1 MTAHLLRI
9 GDDIIAIHAIVTDE
23 GVTLIDA
30 GLSGDLG
37 ILTAA
42 LAGVGR
48 SPADIRGV
56 VLTHGDTDHIGIAEA
71 LRARHGVPVY
81 ILQAD
86 ADLATGAMPARG
98 VKADAWRIGPTLR
111 FLWTGLR
118 RGALRSPRPSAV
130 VAMADGDVLD
140 LPGRPEIIAIPGHTR
155 GSAAIRVSAVGA
167 LFLGDAITTRHV
179 LTGAEG
185 ARLAP
190 FSDDAP
196 RTRVS
201 LEKLRGLPEARI
213 FPGHGPEF
221 AGTAADLL
229 DALDLRRID

>member
-1 MTAHLLRI
+1 MTAQLLRI
-9 GDDIIAIHAIVTDE
+9 GDDIIAIHAIVTDD
-23 GVTLIDA
+23 GITLIDA

-48 SPADIRGV
+48 SLDDIRGV
-56 VLTHGDTDHIGIAEA
+56 VLTHGDTDHIGIAEE
-71 LRARHGVPVY
+71 LRARHGIPVH
-81 ILQAD
+81 ILEAD
-86 ADLATGAMPARG
+86 VELATGAVPPRG

-118 RGALRSPRPSAV
+118 RGALRTRRPSSV
-130 VAMADGDVLD
+130 VPMADGDVLD
-140 LPGRPEIIAIPGHTR
+140 LPGAPEIIAIPGHTG
-155 GSAAIRVSAVGA
+155 GSAAIRVPAVGA

-179 LTGAEG
+179 LTGAAG

-196 RTRVS
+196 RTRIS
-201 LEKLRGLPEARI
+201 LERLRGLTESRI

-221 AGTAADLL
+221 TGTAVDLL
-229 DALDLRRID
+229 DALDSRP

>member
-1 MTAHLLRI
+1 MTPQLLRI
-9 GDDIIAIHAIVTDE
+9 GDDIIAIHAIVADD

-48 SPADIRGV
+48 ALDDIRGV
-56 VLTHGDTDHIGIAEA
+56 VLTHGDTDHIGIAEE
-71 LRARHGVPVY
+71 LRSQHGVPVY
-81 ILQAD
+81 ILRAD

-98 VKADAWRIGPTLR
+98 VKADAWRIGPTLS

-118 RGALRSPRPSAV
+118 RGALRTRRPSSV
-130 VAMADGDVLD
+130 VPMADGDVLD
-140 LPGRPEIIAIPGHTR
+140 LPGAPEIIAIPGHTN
-155 GSAAIRVSAVGA
+155 GSAAIRVPAVDA

-179 LTGAEG
+179 LTGASG

-190 FSDDAP
+190 FSDDPAQ
-196 RTRVS
+196 TRRS
-201 LEKLRGLPEARI
+201 LEKLRALPEARI

-221 AGTAADLL
+221 AGAAADLL
-229 DALDLRRID
+229 EALDSRG

>member
-1 MTAHLLRI
+1 MTAQLLRI
-9 GDDIIAIHAIVTDE
+9 GDDIIAIHAIVTDD

-48 SPADIRGV
+48 SLDDIRGV
-56 VLTHGDTDHIGIAEA
+56 VLTHGDTDHIGVAEA
-71 LRARHGVPVY
+71 LRSQHGIPVH

-86 ADLATGAMPARG
+86 AELATGAVPARG
-98 VKADAWRIGPTLR
+98 VKVDAWKVGPLLG
-111 FLWTGLR
+111 FIWTGLR
-118 RGALRSPRPSAV
+118 RGAMRTRRPSIV
-130 VAMADGDVLD
+130 VPMADGDVLD
-140 LPGRPEIIAIPGHTR
+140 LPGAPEIIAIPGHTK
-155 GSAAIRVSAVGA
+155 GSAAIRVSAVDA

-179 LTGAEG
+179 LTGVEG

-190 FSDDAP
+190 FSDDPAQ
-196 RTRVS
+196 TRRS
-201 LEKLRGLPEARI
+201 LERLRALPETRI

-221 AGTAADLL
+221 TGTAADLL
-229 DALDLRRID
+229 DALDSRG